1 MAKPE
6 KRFII
11 IEKSTMIGAH
21 VVDVICDRQTR
32 VEYVSF
38 TVGTGGGSLTPLLD
52 TDGKPLLYDGPL
64 D

>member
-1 MAKPE
+1 MPKAP
-6 KRFII
+6 KRFVV
-11 IEKSTMIGAH
+11 IEKATMIGPH

-52 TDGKPLLYDGPL
+52 AQGKPLLYDGPL